1 MFKLY
6 SISTILFFNIM
17 ATTNWNLDSAHSE
30 VTFKVKHLVIST
42 VSGKFK
48 QFSSAVSTEGDD
60 FTQAQIK
67 FDIDANS
74 IDTGMEMRDN
84 HLRGDDFFNAEAFP
98 TLQFVSTGVRSL
110 GGSDYAIDGNLTV
123 RDVTKPITLKA
134 EFGGIAVDPYGQT
147 KAGFEVEGK
156 INRQEFNL
164 TWNALTEAGGAVVS
178 DEVKFQANV
187 QYIKG

>member
-1 MFKLY
+1 
-6 SISTILFFNIM
+6 M

>member
-1 MFKLY
+1 
-6 SISTILFFNIM
+6 M
-17 ATTNWNLDSAHSE
+17 ATTNWNLDAAHSE

-48 QFSSAVSTEGDD
+48 QFSSATTTEGDD
-60 FTQAQIK
+60 FSKALIN
-67 FDIDANS
+67 FEIAAES
-74 IDTGMEMRDN
+74 IDTGMDMRDN

-98 TLQFVSTGVRSL
+98 TIKFVSTGVRPL
-110 GGSDYAIDGNLTV
+110 GGSDYAVDGHLTI
-123 RDVTKPITLKA
+123 RDVTKPVTLKA

-187 QYIKG
+187 QYVKG

>member
-1 MFKLY
+1 
-6 SISTILFFNIM
+6 M
-17 ATTNWNLDSAHSE
+17 ATTNWNLDAAHSE

-42 VSGKFK
+42 VSGQFK
-48 QFSSAVSTEGDD
+48 QFSSAVTTDGDD
-60 FTQAQIK
+60 FTSAQIK
-67 FDIDANS
+67 FEIDANS

-84 HLRGDDFFNAEAFP
+84 HLRGDDFFNAEVYP

-110 GGSDYAIDGNLTV
+110 GGSDYAIDGHLTI
-123 RDVTKPITLKA
+123 RDVTKPVTLKA

-156 INRQEFNL
+156 INRHEFNL
-164 TWNALTEAGGAVVS
+164 TWNAVTEAGGAVVS

-187 QYIKG
+187 QYVKA

>member
-1 MFKLY
+1 
-6 SISTILFFNIM
+6 
-17 ATTNWNLDSAHSE
+17 
-30 VTFKVKHLVIST
+30 
-42 VSGKFK
+42 
-48 QFSSAVSTEGDD
+48 
-60 FTQAQIK
+60 
-67 FDIDANS
+67 
-74 IDTGMEMRDN
+74 
-84 HLRGDDFFNAEAFP
+84 
-98 TLQFVSTGVRSL
+98 
-110 GGSDYAIDGNLTV
+110 
-123 RDVTKPITLKA
+123 A